1 MEVYT
6 GLLTFCFL
14 PDLNFIYF
22 LINVVKSKKC
32 KRNPG
37 CAVRRK
43 TWLLP
48 LPGCASLPGRFGQ
61 VPARGNVLLP
71 GAKPGPGPDRSV
83 LHCLQSAVVLETGD
97 CSSFQGCR
105 NNGPQT
111 AWLKQQTFILLAS
124 GSPKCEIQASAM
136 LAASGGPDGNLSWPL
151 PAPGGRQSL
160 AHRQVAAVSAS
171 ILKSPF
177 PRGSVVFSVGFL
189 PSPLGLQN
197 LSSLTGTEPRPP
209 SSESLES

>member
-1 MEVYT
+1 M

-48 LPGCASLPGRFGQ
+48 LPGCASLPGRFRQ
-61 VPARGNVLLP
+61 VPARGNVLSP

-111 AWLKQQTFILLAS
+111 AWLKQQAFILLAS
-124 GSPKCEIQASAM
+124 GGQKCEIQASAM

-151 PAPGGRQSL
+151 SAPGGISPGLSQHLVAGSPWLVGKLLQS
-160 AHRQVAAVSAS
+160 
-171 ILKSPF
+171 P
-177 PRGSVVFSVGFL
+177 
-189 PSPLGLQN
+189 
-197 LSSLTGTEPRPP
+197 PP
-209 SSESLES
+209 SSSCLFPVGLSSFLLLFYPHHLACRILVP